1 MNTAMGWVK
10 NHLMEIQEMGDWPGG
25 LSDKMVCSH
34 HFHDHYLNDIILE
47 KSEGN
52 GKCSYCGRLTK
63 VCSLQKLMEDVT
75 WKIHLYYTRPENA
88 SLYLAHSF
96 YDDDEEEIKGFRRFG
111 EFIVPNEAECYDS
124 TELLLEALDAIPDN
138 QELYND
144 VLSVFETESWISVDL
159 LREDYKSE
167 RLLDQWKKFCLIVT
181 SQKRY
186 TFLANPDFLPVLTN
200 KGEKRDILTGL
211 SSIITGQKI
220 CRILPTGTKVYRARR
235 VRQDEL
241 DKGIDF
247 NNITSPPNE
256 KATPNRMSPA
266 GISMF
271 YASYLKKTAEMECV
285 GDKSL
290 TMIVGT
296 FKTIK
301 PLMVLDLTR
310 IPENSFWMT
319 GWQENM
325 FLHQFNKE
333 ITKPVSEDDDNLLQY
348 IPTQVLT
355 EYLRYMYEINGKH
368 LDGIV
373 YGSSKDRNKNLVLFY
388 NQEQS
393 SDVLELDGKIDIKK
407 A

>member
-1 MNTAMGWVK
+1 MGWVK
-10 NHLMEIQEMGDWPGG
+10 NHLMEIQEMGNWPCG

-34 HFHDHYLNDIILE
+34 HFHDHYLNEIILK
-47 KSEGN
+47 KSERN
-52 GKCSYCGRLTK
+52 GKCSYCGKNTK
-63 VCSLQKLMEDVT
+63 VCSLQDLMEDVV
-75 WKIHLYYTRPENA
+75 WRIHLYYTSPENA
-88 SLYLAHSF
+88 SLYLASSF
-96 YDDDEEEIKGFRRFG
+96 YDDDEEEIKGFKRFG
-111 EFIVPNEAECYDS
+111 DFVVPNETECYES
-124 TELLLEALDAIPDN
+124 TELLLEYLDAIPDN
-138 QELYND
+138 QGLYED
-144 VLSVFETESWISVDL
+144 VLGIFETETWVSVDL
-159 LREDYKSE
+159 LHEDKKNV
-167 RLLDQWKKFCLIVT
+167 RLLNQWKKFCEVIT

-186 TFLANPDFLPVLTN
+186 TFLATPDFLPVLTN
-200 KGEKRDILTGL
+200 KGEKRDILSGL
-211 SSIITGQKI
+211 SNIITEQKI
-220 CRILPTGTKVYRARR
+220 CRILPAGTKIYRARR
-235 VRQDEL
+235 VKQDEL
-241 DKGIDF
+241 DKGIGF
-247 NNITSPPNE
+247 NNITSPPDE

-290 TMIVGT
+290 TIIVGA

-355 EYLRYMYEINGKH
+355 EYLRYMYAINGQH

-388 NQEQS
+388 NQERS
-393 SDVLELDGKIDIKK
+393 SDVLALDGKIEIKK